1 MRKIT
6 ERLFS
11 GLLSVTLAA
20 AFSIVGNAADG
31 LKYGDI
37 DGDSSINSVDALA
50 VLNHSVG
57 FAELAPD
64 ALTRADVNADGRVD
78 SSDALDILRYS
89 VGMIDSF
96 RVEHNTD
103 CTDKAVASFD
113 RAVTNVSD
121 KLPSYILKES
131 IKSDVEDIKL
141 SGAVTVLIP
150 SSKIREMEEKARKEN
165 SLDRVYTRVVKQ
177 KSDDSV
183 KRMIPRIDLTDI
195 SKFKSVSAKEMQNG
209 RYVLTIIFKDETNPK
224 ANSPIVKA
232 TGLGSYEDVK
242 KELEESDGVEGAK
255 STVDSLTV
263 TYKSCVL
270 TCEIDSDSD
279 EFLSIEW
286 SADILS
292 ESKVTTA
299 GLTVWMKSSGKRG
312 ARYLDFG
319 Y

>member
-11 GLLSVTLAA
+11 GLLSVALAA
-20 AFSIVGNAADG
+20 ALPIVGNAADG

-57 FAELAPD
+57 FAELTPD

-96 RVEHNTD
+96 KAEQNTD

-113 RAVTNVSD
+113 RALTKVSD

-150 SSKIREMEEKARKEN
+150 SSKLREMEEQAKKEN

-183 KRMIPRIDLTDI
+183 KRMIPRIDLTDL
-195 SKFKSVSAKEMQNG
+195 SKFKSVSAKETPNG

-232 TGLGSYEDVK
+232 TGLGSY
-242 KELEESDGVEGAK
+242 DGVEGAK

-263 TYKSCVL
+263 TYKNCVL

-279 EFLSIEW
+279 EFLNIEW